1 MPVAPTKRVLRAA
14 AATTATVRGSH
25 RDSRAGYMCKPMIPS
40 MNGREIRE
48 RAGLAP
54 LDRPEGRTGVKRAS
68 SSSSSG
74 ADGAGLQETAALD
87 ELIDILL
94 ASTSQ
99 EQLAK
104 TVAENALSF
113 DQKFWLRLAA
123 RTDTADE
130 DGKQQ
135 LRSLATTVMQIVDA
149 MVQQTDEKLSGSSEM
164 LEQILIAGADEDSGE
179 WSVPL
184 PAERVSAMKDVM
196 LANYEA
202 VDEALLSSCFAW
214 MKKAADDKLDGMV
227 YILQTVLQLYAS
239 IELSRSGD
247 GTSQAL
253 SKVLKAPEGE
263 WESLIRDMNAAGEIS
278 EESFLEE
285 VQKKMETIV
294 LGRSSGSYDQRILAE
309 FLSELQERADAAL
322 GKE

>member
-1 MPVAPTKRVLRAA
+1 MIHRGGERQHRGRPGSNVSEFRHTRS
-14 AATTATVRGSH
+14 TWSTV
-25 RDSRAGYMCKPMIPS
+25 
-40 MNGREIRE
+40 
-48 RAGLAP
+48 
-54 LDRPEGRTGVKRAS
+54 VRAS
-68 SSSSSG
+68 NPES
-74 ADGAGLQETAALD
+74 ANLQETAALD
-87 ELIDILL
+87 DLIDILL

-123 RTDTADE
+123 RTDTAD
-130 DGKQQ
+130 DDAQQQ
-135 LRSLATTVMQIVDA
+135 LKSLATTVMQIVDA

-164 LEQILIAGADEDSGE
+164 LEQILIAGADEDTGE

-196 LANYEA
+196 LANYDA

-214 MKKAADDKLDGMV
+214 MKKASDDKLDGMV

-239 IELSRSGD
+239 IELSGAGE
-247 GTSQAL
+247 GTSEAL
-253 SKVLKAPEGE
+253 SKVFKAPEGE
-263 WESLIRDMNAAGEIS
+263 WESLIREMNASGEIS

-309 FLSELQERADAAL
+309 FLSELQERANAAF
-322 GKE
+322 GK

>member
-1 MPVAPTKRVLRAA
+1 MIHSAP
-14 AATTATVRGSH
+14 
-25 RDSRAGYMCKPMIPS
+25 
-40 MNGREIRE
+40 GRETRE
-48 RAGLAP
+48 RAGLVP
-54 LDRPEGRTGVKRAS
+54 LDRLHGRTGVARAS
-68 SSSSSG
+68 SSSSNPDS
-74 ADGAGLQETAALD
+74 ARLQETAALD

-104 TVAENALSF
+104 AVAENALSF

-130 DGKQQ
+130 DAQQQ
-135 LRSLATTVMQIVDA
+135 LKSLATTVMQIVDA

-214 MKKAADDKLDGMV
+214 MKKASDDKLDGMV

-247 GTSQAL
+247 GTSEAL

-278 EESFLEE
+278 AESFLEE

-309 FLSELQERADAAL
+309 FLSELQERANAAV

>member
-1 MPVAPTKRVLRAA
+1 MRVIAPTQCLLRAKAPSARLSSAHA
-14 AATTATVRGSH
+14 ARTTIKKQLMARYSWERRGSCLGGH
-25 RDSRAGYMCKPMIPS
+25 RRL
-40 MNGREIRE
+40 N
-48 RAGLAP
+48 
-54 LDRPEGRTGVKRAS
+54 AS
-68 SSSSSG
+68 SS
-74 ADGAGLQETAALD
+74 DDNLQETAALD

-99 EQLAK
+99 DQLAQ

-130 DGKQQ
+130 EAQQQ
-135 LRSLATTVMQIVDA
+135 LKSLATTVMQIVDA
-149 MVQQTDEKLSGSSEM
+149 MVQRTDEKLSGSSEM
-164 LEQILIAGADEDSGE
+164 LEQILIAGADEDTGE

-184 PAERVSAMKDVM
+184 PAERVAAMKEVM
-196 LANYEA
+196 MANYDA

-214 MKKAADDKLDGMV
+214 MKKASDDKLDGMV

-239 IELSRSGD
+239 IELTEKVGES
-247 GTSQAL
+247 TSDVLAE
-253 SKVLKAPEGE
+253 VLKAPEGQ
-263 WESLIRDMNAAGEIS
+263 WEGIIREMNASGRLS
-278 EESFLEE
+278 EEYFLEE

-309 FLSELQERADAAL
+309 FLSELQERANAAF
-322 GKE
+322 GK

>member
-1 MPVAPTKRVLRAA
+1 MATQISTTNSHCALQALQALQTHRTHRSSLVLCA
-14 AATTATVRGSH
+14 
-25 RDSRAGYMCKPMIPS
+25 
-40 MNGREIRE
+40 
-48 RAGLAP
+48 
-54 LDRPEGRTGVKRAS
+54 AS
-68 SSSSSG
+68 SNQDS
-74 ADGAGLQETAALD
+74 LQETAALD

-99 EQLAK
+99 EQLAHAI
-104 TVAENALSF
+104 AENALSF

-130 DGKQQ
+130 EGQEQ
-135 LRSLATTVMQIVDA
+135 LKSLATTVMQIVDA
-149 MVQQTDEKLSGSSEM
+149 MVQRTDEKLSGSSEI
-164 LEQILIAGADEDSGE
+164 LEQILIAGADEDTGE

-184 PAERVSAMKDVM
+184 PAERVAAMKEVM
-196 LANYEA
+196 VANYEY

-214 MKKAADDKLDGMV
+214 MKKASEDKLDGMV

-239 IELSRSGD
+239 IELAGVE
-247 GTSQAL
+247 GTSTAL
-253 SKVLKAPEGE
+253 GTVLKAPEGE
-263 WESLIRDMNAAGEIS
+263 WEGIIREMNASGEIS

-309 FLSELQERADAAL
+309 FLSELQERANAAF
-322 GKE
+322 K

>member
-1 MPVAPTKRVLRAA
+1 LKTFRMV
-14 AATTATVRGSH
+14 
-25 RDSRAGYMCKPMIPS
+25 
-40 MNGREIRE
+40 
-48 RAGLAP
+48 
-54 LDRPEGRTGVKRAS
+54 RAS
-68 SSSSSG
+68 GDSN
-74 ADGAGLQETAALD
+74 LQETAALD

-123 RTDTADE
+123 RTDTASE
-130 DGKQQ
+130 DAQEQ
-135 LRSLATTVMQIVDA
+135 LKSLATTVMQIVDA
-149 MVQQTDEKLSGSSEM
+149 MVQRTDEKLSGSSEM
-164 LEQILIAGADEDSGE
+164 LEQILIAGADEDTGE
-179 WSVPL
+179 WQVPL

-196 LANYEA
+196 MANYGA

-214 MKKAADDKLDGMV
+214 MKKASDDKLDGMV

-239 IELSRSGD
+239 IELAGES
-247 GTSQAL
+247 TSEAL
-253 SKVLKAPEGE
+253 GKVLKAPEGE
-263 WESLIRDMNAAGEIS
+263 WEGLIRDMNASGEIS
-278 EESFLEE
+278 QESFLEE

-309 FLSELQERADAAL
+309 YLSELQERAQAAFGA
-322 GKE
+322 GKNSN

>member
-1 MPVAPTKRVLRAA
+1 MLVAPTKLAFRTA
-14 AATTATVRGSH
+14 AATVGGSH
-25 RDSRAGYMCKPMIPS
+25 RDARAGRVSIPMITSAP
-40 MNGREIRE
+40 GRETSQ
-48 RAGLAP
+48 RAGLV
-54 LDRPEGRTGVKRAS
+54 PEERLLGRTGIARAS
-68 SSSSSG
+68 SSNP
-74 ADGAGLQETAALD
+74 DGAGLQETAALD

-130 DGKQQ
+130 DAQQQ
-135 LRSLATTVMQIVDA
+135 LKSLATTVMQIVDV

-179 WSVPL
+179 WSVPF

-196 LANYEA
+196 MANYEA

-214 MKKAADDKLDGMV
+214 MKKASDDKLDGMV

-247 GTSQAL
+247 GTSEAL
-253 SKVLKAPEGE
+253 SKVLKTPEGE
-263 WESLIRDMNAAGEIS
+263 WESLIRDMNASGEIS

-309 FLSELQERADAAL
+309 FLSELQERANAAF